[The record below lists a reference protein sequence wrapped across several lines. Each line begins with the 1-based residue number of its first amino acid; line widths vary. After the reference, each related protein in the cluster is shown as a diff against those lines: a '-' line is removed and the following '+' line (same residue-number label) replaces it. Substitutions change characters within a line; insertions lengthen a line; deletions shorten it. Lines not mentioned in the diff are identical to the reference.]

1 MIKLLL
7 FILLVLGLAYGFA
20 ILADMPGEVVITV
33 AGQEISFTLMFAA
46 VALVATVVAVMV
58 TWWLIRVVLTSPQR
72 VTRFFR
78 LRRRDRGYQALSTGI
93 IAAGAGDPATA
104 RQMLRRADGLLV
116 KTSEPLIQLLEAQAV
131 MLEGDHDG
139 ARSKFEKMLEDPEL
153 RDLGLRGLYMEAQ
166 RLGDRDAQKHYAEK
180 AAELAPQLGWAS
192 KAALDLKTS
201 TGDWEGALRLVEK
214 QQTAK
219 HIDKEAAKRKRAV
232 LLTAIAMENVEPD
245 PGRAKQAGLEAHRLA
260 PEFAPAVVAASDA
273 CLRLNELRRAAKI
286 LETTWR
292 KAPHPDV
299 ALAYVNVR
307 SGDSAADRLKKARKL
322 EQLKPNNAESSLI
335 VAQMAMEA
343 AEFDD
348 ARKAVAAVLRNE
360 PRENA
365 YLLMADIEEQETG
378 DQGKIREWLS
388 RALRAPRDPAWTADG
403 YVAEKWAPFSPISGR
418 IDAFEWKVPVER
430 IGDNLIENDLDPM
443 QRGVAPV
450 SMIEPASDE
459 RPTTVDVEPEEV
471 KPDIEAAEAAMP
483 VAAMAATAVVAEK
496 ASEEEKPEASKE
508 KEAEA
513 SSKEEPAPEQSDVVE
528 DIKVIEP
535 VVQAEEAEEAAA
547 SQLEADK
554 DETGSSAEAEKVDVA
569 PNTEVPDTTE
579 AVEKVSEPELEEE
592 IVPPIPDDPGID
604 PNEKPAEEPRRF
616 RLF

>member
-7 FILLVLGLAYGFA
+7 FIVLVLALASGFA
-20 ILADMPGEVVITV
+20 VLADMPGDVVITV

-46 VALVATVVAVMV
+46 VALVATIVTVMV

-72 VTRFFR
+72 VSRFFR

-104 RQMLRRADGLLV
+104 RQMLKRADGLLI

-131 MLEGDHDG
+131 MLEGDHDK
-139 ARSKFEKMLEDPEL
+139 ARIKFEKMLEDPEL

-166 RLGDRDAQKHYAEK
+166 RLGDRRAQKHYAEK

-201 TGDWEGALRLVEK
+201 VGDWEGALRLVEK
-214 QQTAK
+214 QTAAK
-219 HIDKEAAKRKRAV
+219 HIDKDMAKRKRAV

-245 PGRAKQAGLEAHRLA
+245 PTRAKQAGLEAHRLA
-260 PEFAPAVVAASDA
+260 PDFAPAVVAASDA

-322 EQLKPNNAESSLI
+322 EQLKPNNTESSLI
-335 VAQMAMEA
+335 VAQMAIEA
-343 AEFDD
+343 GEFED

-360 PRENA
+360 PRESA
-365 YLLMADIEEQETG
+365 YLLMADIEETETG

-403 YVAEKWAPFSPISGR
+403 YVAEKWAPFSPVSGR

-430 IGDNLIENDLDPM
+430 IGENLIENDMDPM
-443 QRGVAPV
+443 QRGVPPV
-450 SMIEPASDE
+450 SMIEPQAAQTEQSAD
-459 RPTTVDVEPEEV
+459 DVAEAV
-471 KPDIEAAEAAMP
+471 QPDLEAAEAAMP
-483 VAAMAATAVVAEK
+483 ADEPAQNVPAQDEPTQEPVAASDDGDVMQGETGSVVEAVVV
-496 ASEEEKPEASKE
+496 EEKTPEAVE
-508 KEAEA
+508 EA
-513 SSKEEPAPEQSDVVE
+513 V
-528 DIKVIEP
+528 
-535 VVQAEEAEEAAA
+535 EEAEIVSEAESSDADVQEPAIQPKESEQEPAAA
-547 SQLEADK
+547 PPSP
-554 DETGSSAEAEKVDVA
+554 VA
-569 PNTEVPDTTE
+569 P
-579 AVEKVSEPELEEE
+579 VSEQEVAEEE
-592 IVPPIPDDPGID
+592 NIVPPIPDDPGVD
-604 PNEKPAEEPRRF
+604 PDDAPKEELRRF